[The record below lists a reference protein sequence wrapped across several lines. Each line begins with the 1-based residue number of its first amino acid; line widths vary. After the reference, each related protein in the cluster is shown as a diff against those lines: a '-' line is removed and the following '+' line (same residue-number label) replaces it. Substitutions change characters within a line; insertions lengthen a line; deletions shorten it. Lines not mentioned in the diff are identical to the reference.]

1 MKSVGEVMALG
12 RNFPECIQ
20 KAVRMLAVGSE
31 GVLDSPT
38 KFESKEELEKHIR
51 IASPRRLFAI
61 VESLYS
67 KTFTLEQIWEMTK
80 IDRWFLQQLELI
92 TNCAKTLEKE
102 NLTESLLR
110 NAKVLGFSDNEIARL
125 TKKDAKDIRK
135 ERIEK
140 GIRPITKQIDT
151 LAAEFPAQTNYLY
164 TTYLGKDDDV

>member
-1 MKSVGEVMALG
+1 
-12 RNFPECIQ
+12 
-20 KAVRMLAVGSE
+20 
-31 GVLDSPT
+31 
-38 KFESKEELEKHIR
+38 
-51 IASPRRLFAI
+51 
-61 VESLYS
+61 LYS